1 MDFDKRDIRPMLIG
15 VEQPAFDDEDYIY
28 EWKMDGV
35 RCLVYVDEHK
45 AVLQNKRGLLL
56 NRKFPELK
64 DIGKQVK
71 HRCILDGELYIFKDG
86 INDFFEVQKRTLT
99 SDPFKIR
106 LHASKYPATFT
117 AFDILYDK
125 DQFLVDLP
133 LMKRKQ
139 HLSKIIK
146 ENERINISRYIE
158 KDGIRLFDLAKQ
170 HGLEGIVAKR
180 KESKY
185 HIDKRTKE
193 WIKCKNLLDDD
204 FVITGYIL
212 KEKGVVSLVMAQYD
226 HQHLTYMGHVSM
238 GVSLSYL
245 QTHSK
250 KSEDCPF
257 DIYPEGNE
265 NAIWIKPFLVGTV
278 KFMEYT
284 KQGGRRQ
291 PVFKGFR
298 DDKLPEECMK
308 KAQ

>member
-1 MDFDKRDIRPMLIG
+1 MDFDQRDIRPMLIG
-15 VEQPAFDDEDYIY
+15 IEQPAFDDEDYIY

-35 RCLVYVDEHK
+35 RCLVYVDEHE
-45 AVLQNKRGLLL
+45 AILQNKRGLLL

-71 HRCILDGELYIFKDG
+71 RRCILDGELYIFKDG

-106 LHASKYPATFT
+106 LHAKEYPATFT
-117 AFDILYDK
+117 AFDILYDR
-125 DQFLVDLP
+125 DAFLFDLP

-139 HLSKIIK
+139 HLATIIK
-146 ENERINISRYIE
+146 ENERISVSRYIE
-158 KDGIRLFDLAKQ
+158 TEGVKLFELAKQ

-185 HIDKRTKE
+185 HPDKRTKD

-204 FVITGYIL
+204 FVITGYIP
-212 KEKGVVSLVMAQYD
+212 KEKNIVSLVLAQYED
-226 HQHLTYMGHVSM
+226 NHIVYMGHVTM

-245 QTHSK
+245 QHHSK
-250 KSEDCPF
+250 KSDTCPF
-257 DIYPEGNE
+257 DVFPHGNE
-265 NAIWIKPFLVGTV
+265 DAIWITPHLVGTV

-284 KQGGRRQ
+284 RQGGLRQ

-298 DDKLPEECMK
+298 DDKLPEECIR

>member
-15 VEQPAFDDEDYIY
+15 IEQAAFDDEDYIY

-35 RCLVYVDEHK
+35 RCLVYVDQQK

-71 HRCILDGELYIFKDG
+71 RRCILDGELYIFKNG

-106 LHASKYPATFT
+106 LHALDYPATFT

-125 DQFLVDLP
+125 DEFLINLP
-133 LMKRKQ
+133 LIERKK
-139 HLSKIIK
+139 HLSNIIK

-158 KDGIRLFDLAKQ
+158 KEGIQLFDIAKQ

-185 HIDKRTKE
+185 HPDKRTKE

-204 FVITGYIL
+204 FVIVGYIP
-212 KEKGVVSLVMAQYD
+212 KENNIVSLILAQYEEE
-226 HQHLTYMGHVSM
+226 QLIYMGHVSM

-245 QTHSK
+245 QSHSK
-250 KSEDCPF
+250 KTDICPF
-257 DIYPEGNE
+257 DVLPQGNE
-265 NAIWIKPFLVGTV
+265 DAIWITPHLVGTV

-284 KQGGRRQ
+284 KQGGLRQ

-298 DDKLPEECMK
+298 DDKSPLECIRK
-308 KAQ
+308 IR

>member
-1 MDFDKRDIRPMLIG
+1 
-15 VEQPAFDDEDYIY
+15 
-28 EWKMDGV
+28 
-35 RCLVYVDEHK
+35 
-45 AVLQNKRGLLL
+45 
-56 NRKFPELK
+56 
-64 DIGKQVK
+64 
-71 HRCILDGELYIFKDG
+71 
-86 INDFFEVQKRTLT
+86 
-99 SDPFKIR
+99 
-106 LHASKYPATFT
+106 
-117 AFDILYDK
+117 
-125 DQFLVDLP
+125 
-133 LMKRKQ
+133 MKRKQ

-284 KQGGRRQ
+284 KQGGLRQ